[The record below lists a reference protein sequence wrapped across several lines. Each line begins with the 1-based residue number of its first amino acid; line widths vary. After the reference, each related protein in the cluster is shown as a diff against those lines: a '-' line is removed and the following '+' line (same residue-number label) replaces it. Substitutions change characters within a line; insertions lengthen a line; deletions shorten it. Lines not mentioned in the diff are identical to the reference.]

1 MWSDCCGGF
10 VGEGLT
16 GEEFKYDIG
25 SGPHALGLG
34 GEIRG
39 AGFRGE
45 GFIRRVG
52 ICATHC
58 NTLQQMTL
66 T

>member
-1 MWSDCCGGF
+1 
-10 VGEGLT
+10 LT